1 MTRPY
6 HPLSTQIGMTKQISN
21 IIAALVLGIF
31 LFLPTPTHAQSTE
44 GVISGVVQPP
54 VGETLPAGLQAE
66 LLFLPNGQGPPVIT
80 PQPLGEDGAFRF
92 EGLDP
97 APQHRYLVRVTA
109 NGEDN
114 FTELL
119 AFGLDETAIEVN
131 ITLFAKTTDASALSL
146 AGVNYILDV
155 QPGGWIVAALYRFEN
170 SGTQIIENLTAPP
183 VVVPVPIDAVN
194 VQFSQ
199 EIDFNNVS
207 ERPNGFSYA
216 GPFAPGETT
225 ILFSY
230 NLPYQEGTQSLI
242 LPVSDVATPVR
253 LLVPQLGQESTI
265 DGLTFVGEEAGF
277 EERVFDEYNSDGPY
291 AAQTINFSFTNLPP
305 LPAGEAGE
313 TPTTPTQPVVAPL
326 TPLEQLPRWIG
337 VVPMLLA
344 VGGVLIYLVMRPAPD
359 VAEQRA
365 TLRTRRDQLIA
376 EVAMLDIRHESGSIG
391 EQTHQRQ
398 RATLKREL
406 KEIIKKLAE

>member
-1 MTRPY
+1 MATSIFR
-6 HPLSTQIGMTKQISN
+6 L
-21 IIAALVLGIF
+21 IALLVLGIV
-31 LFLPTPTHAQSTE
+31 LLLPFPTYAQSST
-44 GVISGVVQPP
+44 GVIAGVVQPP
-54 VGETLPAGLQAE
+54 AGEILPEGLEAE

-80 PQPLGEDGAFRF
+80 PQPLGDDGAFRF
-92 EGLDP
+92 EGVDP

-109 NGEDN
+109 EGEDN

-119 AFGLDETAIEVN
+119 AFGLDETEINVTIA
-131 ITLFAKTTDASALSL
+131 LFAKTTDSSALSL
-146 AGVNYILDV
+146 GGVNYILDV
-155 QPGGWIVAALYRFEN
+155 QPSGWIVAALYRFEN
-170 SGTQIIENLTAPP
+170 SGTQIIENLTTPP
-183 VVVPVPIDAVN
+183 IVVPVPTDAVN
-194 VQFSQ
+194 IQFAQ
-199 EIDFNNVS
+199 GIEFNNVS

-230 NLPYQEGTQSLI
+230 NLPYQTGSQSLT

-253 LLVPQLGQESTI
+253 LLVPQLGQESNVE
-265 DGLTFVGEEAGF
+265 GLTFVGEEAGF
-277 EERVFDEYNSDGPY
+277 ETRVFDEYTSDGPY
-291 AAQTINFSFTNLPP
+291 AAFTINFSFTNLPP
-305 LPAGEAGE
+305 LPEGDPG
-313 TPTTPTQPVVAPL
+313 TTPTQPVVTPL
-326 TPLEQLPRWIG
+326 SPLEQLPDWIG

-344 VGGVLIYLVMRPAPD
+344 VGGVLLYIAIRPAPD
-359 VAEQRA
+359 AIEQRA

-376 EVAMLDIRHESGSIG
+376 EVAMLDIRQESGTIG